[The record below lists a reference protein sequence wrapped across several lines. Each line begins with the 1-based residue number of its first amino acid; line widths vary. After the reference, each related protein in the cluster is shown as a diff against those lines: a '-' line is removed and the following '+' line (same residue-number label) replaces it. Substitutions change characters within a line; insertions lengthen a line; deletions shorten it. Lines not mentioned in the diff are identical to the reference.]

1 MQSYSVMINRYP
13 FVAVLATLLAL
24 LPSLLS
30 CDKRVDTAEQWR
42 IANEKAFAEYADST
56 NFKKTTVEWSSAYVF
71 MKKTH
76 TVEKGEYPIE
86 TSRVLIH
93 YEAYQITGDKGR
105 VDGNYESESPALFSL
120 SRGTKTDLI
129 SGMRIGLQN
138 MLQGEEAVIIIPWHL
153 AYGSTRMGNVPAYT
167 AFRYTVRLDSIIPES
182 VL

>member
-1 MQSYSVMINRYP
+1 MINRYP
-13 FVAVLATLLAL
+13 FVALVATLLAL

-30 CDKRVDTAEQWR
+30 CDKRVDTTEQWR

-56 NFKKTTVEWSSAYVF
+56 EFKKATIDGSSAYVF

-76 TVEKGEYPIE
+76 TVEQGDYPIE

-105 VDGNYESESPALFSL
+105 VDGNFESEAPAFFSL
-120 SRGTKTDLI
+120 SRGKKSDLI

-153 AYGSTRMGNVPAYT
+153 AYGSSRTGNVPAYT
-167 AFRYTVRLDSIIPES
+167 AFRYTVRLDSIIPETAR
-182 VL
+182 